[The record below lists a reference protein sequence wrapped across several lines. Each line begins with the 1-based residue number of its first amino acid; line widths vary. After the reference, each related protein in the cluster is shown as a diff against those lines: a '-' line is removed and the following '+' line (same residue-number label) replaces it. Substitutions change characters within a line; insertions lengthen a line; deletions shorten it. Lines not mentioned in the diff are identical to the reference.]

1 MAARLVS
8 AVGFYGP
15 KRGPLRDLLAGVQ
28 AMITSHIGDSFLPY
42 TLDQVHATL
51 ISLDGVRDTETGTV
65 VNGYYLEHTGTRREM
80 DLRQVADILT
90 GRFQDPLRV
99 RVGGFGRRQQVPFS
113 SLGQHPYERT
123 FSVRGNAFVLIGW
136 PVVSLSGGLELPL
149 DELRRDMNAAN
160 VLHKYHPCEGDV
172 DNDLHLVLGH
182 YAGAPDIESQGVVGA
197 VRDQLA
203 ADPVELD
210 IGLGEVKIVA
220 SDSTTLAP
228 PLYVSGIPADETI
241 LRELMSG
248 SADLP

>member
-99 RVGGFGRRQQVPFS
+99 RIGGFGRRQQV
-113 SLGQHPYERT
+113 GHAEIR
-123 FSVRGNAFVLIGW
+123 
-136 PVVSLSGGLELPL
+136 
-149 DELRRDMNAAN
+149 LRRIGHQ
-160 VLHKYHPCEGDV
+160 HKR
-172 DNDLHLVLGH
+172 
-182 YAGAPDIESQGVVGA
+182 IVGLAQEPGILA
-197 VRDQLA
+197 V
-203 ADPVELD
+203 
-210 IGLGEVKIVA
+210 
-220 SDSTTLAP
+220 
-228 PLYVSGIPADETI
+228 
-241 LRELMSG
+241 
-248 SADLP
+248 

>member
-15 KRGPLRDLLAGVQ
+15 KRSPLRDLLTGVQ

-113 SLGQHPYERT
+113 SLGQP
-123 FSVRGNAFVLIGW
+123 
-136 PVVSLSGGLELPL
+136 
-149 DELRRDMNAAN
+149 
-160 VLHKYHPCEGDV
+160 
-172 DNDLHLVLGH
+172 
-182 YAGAPDIESQGVVGA
+182 
-197 VRDQLA
+197 
-203 ADPVELD
+203 
-210 IGLGEVKIVA
+210 
-220 SDSTTLAP
+220 
-228 PLYVSGIPADETI
+228 
-241 LRELMSG
+241 
-248 SADLP
+248 